1 MKKSISVLV
10 LMLTFIFQVNIVFA
24 AESKVDIKINGDIKK
39 NNNIEILVNLKNMTN
54 LYAASVDFEYDNNLL
69 TVESIEPSKFI
80 LDNKDDIMEFGQE
93 TNKNGNIAN
102 YYFTFLGDKK
112 GISGDGNF
120 VTIKAKVEKNGKLSI
135 TKDNM
140 RVKLVQTNKN
150 NEIIPLKFNFTSNT
164 NSNTN
169 LNNNT
174 NKDESMNNSSQNIT
188 ENNDTSQNNKNEDIV
203 TEIENFNESKSE
215 NNNKNDNSNEDKNKK
230 NDKEKVNWFTSLFNK
245 QDKNDRKENGNENT
259 ESEMTNLENTDN
271 SEDEKNS
278 DSEHIAFSED
288 KESDFLFNNNFKT
301 YGVIGIL
308 LIMFI
313 GILYFKSKNIKDN

>member
-1 MKKSISVLV
+1 MKKSISVLI

-39 NNNIEILVNLKNMTN
+39 NNNIEILVDLKNMTN
-54 LYAASVDFEYDNNLL
+54 LYAASVDFKYDNNLL

-120 VTIKAKVEKNGKLSI
+120 VTIKAKVKKNGKLSI
-135 TKDNM
+135 TEDNM
-140 RVKLVQTNKN
+140 RVKLVQINKK
-150 NEIIPLKFNFTSNT
+150 NEIVPLEFNFASNT
-164 NSNTN
+164 NSNTSS
-169 LNNNT
+169 NNNA
-174 NKDESMNNSSQNIT
+174 NKEENINNNSQNIT
-188 ENNDTSQNNKNEDIV
+188 ENDHASQNDQKEDIV
-203 TEIENFNESKSE
+203 TEIESFNESKSE
-215 NNNKNDNSNEDKNKK
+215 NNNRNDNSNEDKNKK

-245 QDKNDRKENGNENT
+245 QDKNDREEDGSENT

-271 SEDEKNS
+271 SKDEKNS
-278 DSEHIAFSED
+278 DSEYNALSED
-288 KESDFLFNNNFKT
+288 KEIDFLSNNNFKT
-301 YGVIGIL
+301 YGLIGTL

-313 GILYFKSKNIKDN
+313 GILYFKSKKYKR